1 MIEFVDPWRL
11 CPNCHQEYQ
20 NELAVDVATKFVSFV
35 RVTYPRDTRMQVEA
49 LYLKL
54 RALDSMLGR
63 LQPVQKREV
72 GVTADVILSLIERMN
87 GGASP
92 LSMRYSQVKA
102 SAHGVHGRIALNE
115 GTEESARR
123 AVVHFKKAMKVCEA
137 IGDDESIATAKAN
150 IAIARSKYESGN
162 TEELLKANE
171 ELYELRIAELG
182 EENEY
187 TIDAGKN
194 YALRLHKANCG
205 GEARELLIKLLATS
219 KQVLGPHHKTTKEV
233 ESVLNEVIEV
243 ANQD

>member
-1 MIEFVDPWRL
+1 MNQFRGPWRE
-11 CPNCHQEYQ
+11 CPGCHQCYQ
-20 NELAVDVATKFVSFV
+20 NELGIDIAAKFVLWV
-35 RVTYPRDTRMQVEA
+35 RRKYPDDTERQVES
-49 LYLKL
+49 LYLKM
-54 RALDSMLGR
+54 RALDNMLER
-63 LQPVQKREV
+63 LKPVQKREV
-72 GVTADVILSLIERMN
+72 GVTADVILSLIEWMN

-205 GEARELLIKLLATS
+205 GEARELLTKLLATS